1 LCVCRKYIEIEIF
14 DDEDY
19 EKKESFFI
27 ELDRPISELAK
38 GEEDVNEAGKPK
50 IGEVG
55 RLEVQIRESKEIKVG
70 FLCYSFP
77 FFCWSSFESVDF
89 IWLILMLGYCW

>member
-1 LCVCRKYIEIEIF
+1 
-14 DDEDY
+14 
-19 EKKESFFI
+19 
-27 ELDRPISELAK
+27 LDRPISELAK

-70 FLCYSFP
+70 FFYSFY
-77 FFCWSSFESVDF
+77 FLFYFLLVF
-89 IWLILMLGYCW
+89 I

>member
-1 LCVCRKYIEIEIF
+1 LFFLRKYIEIEIF

-19 EKKESFFI
+19 EKSESFFI
-27 ELDRPISELAK
+27 ELDRPVSEVAK

-55 RLEVQIRESKEIKVG
+55 RLEVQIKESKEIRVSL
-70 FLCYSFP
+70 FLS
-77 FFCWSSFESVDF
+77 FFCLNVFK
-89 IWLILMLGYCW
+89 